1 MHADLATRLNSIR
14 QRVRQ
19 HALELFAQP
28 RNGCG
33 PTNYTELEQGK
44 EESISN
50 YADRL
55 KGLLRAKVSL
65 GTAIML
71 LRGDSDHHYFY
82 DMCIGS
88 GARINSL

>member
-55 KGLLRAKVSL
+55 KGLLRAKVS
-65 GTAIML
+65 
-71 LRGDSDHHYFY
+71 
-82 DMCIGS
+82 
-88 GARINSL
+88 